1 MGEKSIG
8 IILSGMG
15 SDWTPGLQSIK
26 ERGGLT
32 MVQEPSTARYDS
44 MPSNAIKSLQVD
56 VVVRQPN
63 YL

>member
-15 SDWTPGLQSIK
+15 SDGTLGLQSIK
-26 ERGGLT
+26 NRGGLT

-44 MPSNAIKSLQVD
+44 MPKMQSNRCRSML
-56 VVVRQPN
+56 
-63 YL
+63 